1 MAAHAQ
7 PHTPAPA
14 ASVANDLVR
23 DGVETIMLHCS
34 TTRLCMSIDTISKTI
49 DQALTAAGLDTRSGT
64 MKAVMETIRNALE
77 AARIAQ
83 HPRAEGAPST
93 VKTADGV
100 DTIDIEARV
109 VVEDEPPPPADLE
122 HHAPRSGQ
130 FLSFVYTSPIG
141 SRAYKLYV
149 PGTYRAEAMPL
160 VVMLH
165 GCKQGSDDFAAG
177 TRFNEVAEEQGL
189 LVAYPAQAPNANGSN
204 CWNWFEPHAQAR
216 VGAEPSIIA
225 GIVDEIGEAYHVD
238 ERRVFVAG
246 LSAGAAM
253 AVVLGETY
261 PDVFAAVGAHSGLP
275 YGAAHD
281 VASAFAAMHGGTQVA
296 TSVSARGSGS
306 SRRVPVASRGVA
318 TIVFH
323 GDLDATV
330 ALKNGSAIVGQAVSN
345 LERER
350 GPLTREV
357 QERMAHGRR
366 CTRTTYL
373 ASDGLPVVEQWTV
386 HGGGHAWSGGSAT
399 GSFTEPQGPDASRE
413 MMRFFLLHELRESA
427 AAPFDT
433 SA

>member
-1 MAAHAQ
+1 
-7 PHTPAPA
+7 
-14 ASVANDLVR
+14 
-23 DGVETIMLHCS
+23 
-34 TTRLCMSIDTISKTI
+34 MSIHTISNTI
-49 DQALTAAGLDTRSGT
+49 DRALTAAGLDTRSGT

-83 HPRAEGAPST
+83 QPQAEGSSNTAN
-93 VKTADGV
+93 TADSV

-109 VVEDEPPPPADLE
+109 VVEDEPPLPVDLE
-122 HHAPRSGQ
+122 HHAAQSGQ

-149 PGTYRAEAMPL
+149 PGAYRAKAMPL

-165 GCKQGSDDFAAG
+165 GCKQDPDDFAAG
-177 TRFNEVAEEQGL
+177 TRFNEVAEEQGF
-189 LVAYPAQAPNANGSN
+189 LVAYPAQAPSANGSN
-204 CWNWFEPHAQAR
+204 CWNWFESHAQAR
-216 VGAEPSIIA
+216 AGAEPSIIA
-225 GIVDEIGEAYHVD
+225 GIVGEIGEAYCVD

-275 YGAAHD
+275 YGAAHN
-281 VASAFAAMHGGTQVA
+281 VASAFAAMHGGAKVA
-296 TSVSARGSGS
+296 TSVSALSSAS
-306 SRRVPVASRGVA
+306 SRRATGASRGVA

-330 ALKNGSAIVGQAVSN
+330 ALKNGSAIVDQAVSN

-373 ASDGLPVVEQWTV
+373 AGDGLAVVEQWTV
-386 HGGGHAWSGGSAT
+386 HGGGHAWSGGSAA
-399 GSFTEPQGPDASRE
+399 GSFTDLQGPDASRE
-413 MMRFFLLHELRESA
+413 MIRFFLLHEQRESA
-427 AAPFDT
+427 VAAFDT

>member
-1 MAAHAQ
+1 
-7 PHTPAPA
+7 
-14 ASVANDLVR
+14 
-23 DGVETIMLHCS
+23 
-34 TTRLCMSIDTISKTI
+34 MSIHTISKTI
-49 DQALTAAGLDTRSGT
+49 DQALTAAGLDTRTGT
-64 MKAVMETIRNALE
+64 MATVMETIRNALE

-83 HPRAEGAPST
+83 QPDAERSSD
-93 VKTADGV
+93 TASAADIV

-109 VVEDEPPPPADLE
+109 VVEDEPPPPVDRERPATQ
-122 HHAPRSGQ
+122 RGQ
-130 FLSFVYTSPIG
+130 FLSFVYTSPLG

-149 PGTYRAEAMPL
+149 PGAYRAEPMPL

-165 GCKQGSDDFAAG
+165 GCKQDPDDFAAG
-177 TRFNEVAEEQGL
+177 TRFNDLAEEQGF
-189 LVAYPAQAPNANGSN
+189 LVAYPAQAASANGSN

-216 VGAEPSIIA
+216 AGAEPSIIA
-225 GIVDEIGEAYHVD
+225 GIVGEIAKAYRVD
-238 ERRVFVAG
+238 ERRVYVAG

-281 VASAFAAMHGGTQVA
+281 VASAFAAMHGGAKVA
-296 TSVSARGSGS
+296 PSVSARGIASAWRAPS
-306 SRRVPVASRGVA
+306 ASRGVA

-330 ALKNGSAIVGQAVSN
+330 ALKNGSAIADQAVSN

-357 QERMAHGRR
+357 QERTAHGRR
-366 CTRTTYL
+366 CTRITYW
-373 ASDGLPVVEQWTV
+373 AGDGLAVLEQWTV
-386 HGGGHAWSGGSAT
+386 HGGGHAWSGGSAA

-413 MMRFFLLHELRESA
+413 MMRFFLLHEQREA
-427 AAPFDT
+427 DVVAFDT